1 MSSLVEPAQIEAVEA
16 AASDVEAQVTRQLD
30 QLLSSSSS
38 SSFIS
43 NNSEMETK
51 TVNETF
57 LKISQMLETCSHLG
71 ADVCYASLEKYA
83 SHSLATLHEIAKEDV
98 KAAHSNQRE
107 GSRTQGLL
115 LSRVR
120 KNFVFLFFFFFCG
133 NRTFLT
139 LFLFSCLIVRQK

>member
-1 MSSLVEPAQIEAVEA
+1 MSSLIEPEQIAAVEA
-16 AASDVEAQVTRQLD
+16 AASDVETQVTSQLD

-38 SSFIS
+38 SSSSSSFIA
-43 NNSEMETK
+43 NNNGMEKK

-57 LKISQMLETCSHLG
+57 LNISQVLETCSHLG
-71 ADVCYASLEKYA
+71 ADVCYALLEKYA

-120 KNFVFLFFFFFCG
+120 RKNFSSI
-133 NRTFLT
+133 
-139 LFLFSCLIVRQK
+139 FSY